1 MAKTLTELVKESLQE
16 FNTKN
21 GKTFD
26 FGQSWYNV
34 SNDFNDYVTNYLFPK
49 LNESEIVVKPLGNR
63 FEFLAQEVENF
74 GALTEEYVI
83 LDSVPVNLDL
93 NKERTLL
100 LNTNYPKIANKVY
113 GCGKNKKMK
122 FTIDDSF
129 LRRNFNTLKDAI
141 DFALAVYS
149 KKISDINV
157 IEENEIKSILLYYAK
172 NYTSLK
178 KTVLSVDDLINQT
191 YISLLN
197 IQNNSS
203 LYNECNNIIDIPYT
217 TQSKLDDILII
228 TSDELKYKILDT
240 KIANTF
246 DSKGL
251 DITKHIISFD
261 TFNNMFITKKDIKV
275 TQDIK
280 TFLNKLG
287 DYQVE
292 LNDTILKDTIF
303 FIQSDK
309 LQKEFLKLS
318 TDFSQIEIN
327 DNFVYI
333 LDINKIKY
341 KRNTKDM
348 LKKFYN
354 AEFNETNFF
363 IHYYTKK
370 TISPF
375 YNNIFISL

>member
-178 KTVLSVDDLINQT
+178 KTVLSVEDLINQT

-203 LYNECNNIIDIPYT
+203 LYNECNSIIDIPYT

-280 TFLNKLG
+280 TFLNNLG

-292 LNDTILKDTIF
+292 LNDTILKNTIF
-303 FIQSDK
+303 FIQSEK